1 MSASKLSIDT
11 ELSIEESYK
20 QIIFVLCSKTVSDD
34 YKFGELKRFILSHFS
49 AKSDSIHD
57 TDGFIRSF
65 LKQLNSGTMNWTELD
80 YPNRYLTLH
89 LSAII
94 VISTLFQEY
103 RAECNKTLYNSRLY
117 DKFGYDYY
125 DDYIDY
131 CDIDYYDYEYD
142 YRTRAFK
149 NAKKE
154 FNEVPSKQ
162 FDEDEKRTFNKDFWT
177 SVIGNVFESA
187 RMFFASDYRSKTF
200 YLN

>member
-1 MSASKLSIDT
+1 MLFYHEMSASKLSIDT

-49 AKSDSIHD
+49 AKSDPIHD

-65 LKQLNSGTMNWTELD
+65 LKQLNSGNMNWTELY

-103 RAECNKTLYNSRLY
+103 RAECNKANNDSES
-117 DKFGYDYY
+117 DS
-125 DDYIDY
+125 
-131 CDIDYYDYEYD
+131 DIDYSDYEYD

-154 FNEVPSKQ
+154 FNKVPSKQ

-187 RMFFASDYRSKTF
+187 RMFFTSD
-200 YLN
+200 

>member
-1 MSASKLSIDT
+1 MSATELSIDT
-11 ELSIEESYK
+11 EPIELSIEESYK

-49 AKSDSIHD
+49 AKSDPIHD

-65 LKQLNSGTMNWTELD
+65 LKQLNSGNMNWTELD

-103 RAECNKTLYNSRLY
+103 RAELKNADSTSES
-117 DKFGYDYY
+117 DSE
-125 DDYIDY
+125 IDY
-131 CDIDYYDYEYD
+131 TEYEYD

-149 NAKKE
+149 NAQKE

-162 FDEDEKRTFNKDFWT
+162 FDEDEKRNFNKDFWT
-177 SVIGNVFESA
+177 SVIGLVFES
-187 RMFFASDYRSKTF
+187 RRLFVTSVRSRKSMDF
-200 YLN
+200 

>member
-1 MSASKLSIDT
+1 VLFYHEMSASKLSIDT

-49 AKSDSIHD
+49 AKSDPIHD

-65 LKQLNSGTMNWTELD
+65 LKQLNSGNMNWTELY

-103 RAECNKTLYNSRLY
+103 RAECNKANNDSES
-117 DKFGYDYY
+117 DS
-125 DDYIDY
+125 
-131 CDIDYYDYEYD
+131 DIDYSDYEYD

-154 FNEVPSKQ
+154 FNKVPSKQ

-187 RMFFASDYRSKTF
+187 RMFFTSD
-200 YLN
+200 